1 MSLGTKTVTLALAA
15 AGALLAS
22 SAAPAIG
29 TPHVRSTSVSTP
41 QLIVKMSGK
50 HSSLNVTG
58 PHRFSAGRVGAKLT
72 AGKGEQAFEVFRLRN
87 GYTLHDFDRDLAK
100 FDSSQQPTPAG
111 LKAFNRLVRHT
122 VFCGGL
128 DTGNGH
134 KSVSGSLV
142 LPTAD
147 TYYMFNTSEG
157 PDPSVTPLK
166 LHVTARTGGRA
177 TPAVDGVIKATNAKR
192 FRGSVNL
199 PAAGTVEFDNA
210 STNSP
215 HLMFLQHV
223 KKGTT
228 REQVIKALQ
237 SNGPGP
243 MLPGGAGIDVVS
255 PGRTATL
262 TYALRAGD
270 YAVMC
275 FFPDL
280 KTGMPHAFM
289 GMVRIVHLA

>member
-1 MSLGTKTVTLALAA
+1 MSPGKKTVTLAVAA

-22 SAAPAIG
+22 TAAPAIG
-29 TPHVRSTSVSTP
+29 TPHARSTLVSTP
-41 QLIVKMSGK
+41 QLVVTMSGK
-50 HSSLNVTG
+50 HSAVNVTG
-58 PHRFSAGRVGAKLT
+58 PHRFSAGRVGVTLT
-72 AGKGEQAFEVFRLRN
+72 AGKGEQAFEIFRLRN
-87 GYTLHDFDRDLAK
+87 GYTLHDFDSDLQK
-100 FDSSQQPTPAG
+100 FGSSQQPTPAG

-128 DTGNGH
+128 DSGAGH
-134 KSVSGSLV
+134 KTVSGSLV

-147 TYYMFNTSEG
+147 TYYMFNDSNG
-157 PDPSVTPLK
+157 PDPSITPVK
-166 LHVTARTGGRA
+166 LHVTARVGGRV
-177 TPAVDGVIKATNAKR
+177 TPAFSAVIKAVNAKR
-192 FRGSVNL
+192 FRGSTHL
-199 PAAGTVEFDNA
+199 PASGTIEFKNV

-215 HLMFLQHV
+215 HLMYLQHV

-228 REQVIKALQ
+228 RKQVIKSFK

-243 MLPGGAGIDVVS
+243 ELPGNVGLDVIS
-255 PGRTATL
+255 PGHSATL
-262 TYALRAGD
+262 TYTLPAGD
-270 YAVMC
+270 YAVAC